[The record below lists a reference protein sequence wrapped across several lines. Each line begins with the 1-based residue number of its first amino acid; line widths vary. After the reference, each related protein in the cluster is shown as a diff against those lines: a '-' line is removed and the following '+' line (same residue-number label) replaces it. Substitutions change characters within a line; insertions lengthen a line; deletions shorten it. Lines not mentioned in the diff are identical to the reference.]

1 MRILHILKELRPS
14 GVEVMLKLAGES
26 WSIKNCESHIISI
39 SNHMGSF
46 AEPLKSA
53 GYKIHLLPFRRGLGT
68 INSLAKYA
76 CILNRIK
83 PDVVHVHSEGL
94 SVFTIS
100 IPALMGY
107 PVLRS
112 VQNTFQYKGLTK
124 YQKIFERAI
133 SRMFGCVYISA
144 SESVRRNEEVRL
156 LNHSHLIWNWFDAT
170 HFRLPTSEERK
181 SAREKLG
188 ITENQTALIS
198 VGNGNDV
205 KNYPAIIE
213 ALSHPSQLY
222 VGAHPKEIIYLM
234 VGNEHPDGF
243 ERRKA
248 EELKLTDI
256 VLFCGPQINVR
267 DYLWAADIYLM
278 PSHFEGFGLAAAE
291 ALACGL
297 PCIFSKRPSL
307 VDFKDFGIKAIWCDT
322 SADDIR
328 NALKIALS
336 TAQSE
341 LENEGKTNSE
351 IIRDAF
357 SVVKRAAEYFEK
369 WEEAHKRK

>member
-26 WSIKNCESHIISI
+26 WSINNCESHIISI
-39 SNHMGSF
+39 SNNMGSF

-53 GYKIHLLPFRRGLGT
+53 GYKIHLFPFRRGFGT
-68 INSLAKYA
+68 INSLVKYV

-94 SVFTIS
+94 SVFTTS
-100 IPALMGY
+100 IPALLGY

-112 VQNTFQYKGLTK
+112 VQNTFQYKGFTK
-124 YQKIFERAI
+124 YKKICERAV
-133 SRMFGCVYISA
+133 SRMLGCVYISA
-144 SESVRRNEEVRL
+144 SESVRSNEEVRL
-156 LNHSHLIWNWFDAT
+156 HNHSHLIWNWFDAT
-170 HFRLPTSEERK
+170 HFRSPTSEERK

-188 ITENQTALIS
+188 IAENQTALIS

-213 ALSHPSQLY
+213 ALSGPSQLN
-222 VGAHPKEIIYLM
+222 VDAHPKEVIYLM
-234 VGNEHPDGF
+234 VGNEHPDCL

-248 EELKLTDI
+248 EELNVTDI
-256 VLFCGPQINVR
+256 VLFCGPQKNVR

-297 PCIFSKRPSL
+297 PCIFSNRPSL
-307 VDFKDFGIKAIWCDT
+307 VDFKDFGITAIWCDT

-336 TAQSE
+336 TTRSE
-341 LENEGKTNSE
+341 LEIEGKINSE

-357 SVVKRAAEYFEK
+357 SVEKRAAEYFEK
-369 WEEAHKRK
+369 WEKAHKR